1 MGLDKKLIYISM
13 FSLFWSLLIFLNK
26 VALNSGVKEVP
37 YTIQTTIVSC
47 SLLVIYNILT
57 KRKEFKKVKLEHLK
71 ILFFIGIFVGTAY
84 ILSIYG
90 LRLSTSINYGFL
102 IKSSIV
108 FTLLLA
114 YVFLKE
120 KMDKIKVILMIVFI
134 IGVYLVT
141 TKGKMIVPK
150 IGDLLILA
158 TAFCFSTALI
168 IQKPL
173 TAKIHPDIVSLG
185 RVFFA
190 LLVILSLIPIM
201 KLNILEI
208 IGLKYVLISGLFA
221 ANVTIFLS
229 KTISVSSASY
239 LTMMSMMVP
248 VIVAILGVIF
258 LKEHMNI
265 FQIVGGLMIIVSGIL
280 TQKKNI

>member
-1 MGLDKKLIYISM
+1 MKIDKKLIYILL
-13 FSLFWSLLIFLNK
+13 FSIFWSISIFVNK

-47 SLLVIYNILT
+47 LLLTIYNILT
-57 KRKEFKKVKLEHLK
+57 KRKEFKKIKLEHLK
-71 ILFFIGIFVGTAY
+71 ILLLIGIFVGTAY

-114 YVFLKE
+114 YIFLKE
-120 KMDKIKVILMIVFI
+120 KMGKVKVILMIAFI

-141 TKGKMIVPK
+141 TKGKMIIPK
-150 IGDLLILA
+150 TGDLLILA

-173 TAKIHPDIVSLG
+173 TVKIHPDIVSLG

-190 LLVILSLIPIM
+190 LLVILFLIPIM
-201 KLNILEI
+201 KLNILKI

-221 ANVTIFLS
+221 ASLTIFLS
-229 KTISVSSASY
+229 KTISISSASY

-248 VIVAILGVIF
+248 VIVAVLGLIF
-258 LKEHMNI
+258 LKEPMNI
-265 FQIVGGLMIIVSGIL
+265 FQIVGGLMIIVSGVL